1 MAHAFDCRSLAR
13 ILDDLDRLATHTR
26 DQEERLAAL
35 VALFDRPGE
44 TTLTTLADVTVAP
57 AAHPLTVVGPAPHTP
72 PPDAMSALRDACVSA
87 RVQRGLIGALC
98 SRLIGVAEDE
108 GTART
113 PPVRALVVDDSADN
127 RDLASFTLETA
138 GFHTITASNGLEG
151 IIVAH
156 YARPAVVLM
165 DLTMPVL
172 DGLAATRL
180 LRASAVTRHLN
191 VIAYTARADAYDGQL
206 ALLFTHVLSKPSTPE
221 AMVAVVERFARP
233 W

>member
-1 MAHAFDCRSLAR
+1 MPHAFDGRSFERL
-13 ILDDLDRLATHTR
+13 LDDLERLATHTR

-35 VALFDRPGE
+35 VALYERHGE
-44 TTLTTLADVTVAP
+44 TTLAEVAVSP
-57 AAHPLTVVGPAPHTP
+57 AAHALTVVDAVPNTP
-72 PPDAMSALRDACVSA
+72 PPDMVSALRDACVSA
-87 RVQRGLIGALC
+87 RYQRGLIEALC
-98 SRLIGVAEDE
+98 SRLIGVAADG
-108 GTART
+108 GTAGR
-113 PPVRALVVDDSADN
+113 VRALIVDDSTDN
-127 RDLASFTLETA
+127 RDLASIVLESA
-138 GFHTITASNGLEG
+138 GFHTTTASNGLEG

-206 ALLFTHVLSKPSTPE
+206 ALLFTDVLSKPATPE
-221 AMVAVVERFARP
+221 AIVAVVERFARP
-233 W
+233 A